1 MKPPMSRS
9 SNFGQEA
16 LLFGIKL
23 PMKERSL
30 QTRMDFNYPYEKY
43 EEVTGKLIERFEEAP
58 VYDVKFLYSKGKRN
72 HPIFKI
78 FA

>member
-1 MKPPMSRS
+1 MSGS
-9 SNFGQEA
+9 SMFSQEA

-30 QTRMDFNYPYEKY
+30 HTRVDFNYPFEKY
-43 EEVTGKLIERFEEAP
+43 DEVTGKLIEKFEEPP
-58 VYDVKFLYSKGKRN
+58 VYDVKFLYTKGKRN
-72 HPIFKI
+72 LPMFKI

>member
-1 MKPPMSRS
+1 M
-9 SNFGQEA
+9 
-16 LLFGIKL
+16 
-23 PMKERSL
+23 
-30 QTRMDFNYPYEKY
+30 QTRMDFNYPFEKFD
-43 EEVTGKLIERFEEAP
+43 EVTGKLIERFEEAP